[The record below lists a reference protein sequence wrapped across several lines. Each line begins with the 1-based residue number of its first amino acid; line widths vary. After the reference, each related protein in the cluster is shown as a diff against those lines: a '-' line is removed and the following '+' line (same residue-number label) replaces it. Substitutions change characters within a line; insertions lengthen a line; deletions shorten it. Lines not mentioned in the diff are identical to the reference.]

1 MLLTPK
7 LKLYLEKL
15 LKFIK
20 SWLRKSEAKSFTQ
33 KHREITKVL
42 ILQNSKFIPQYIHNF
57 VSNVY
62 TKKPGNREDL
72 KVYKN

>member
-42 ILQNSKFIPQYIHNF
+42 ILQKFKIHPTI
-57 VSNVY
+57 Y
-62 TKKPGNREDL
+62 T
-72 KVYKN
+72 

>member
-33 KHREITKVL
+33 KQREITRVL
-42 ILQNSKFIPQYIHNF
+42 ILQKFQIHP
-57 VSNVY
+57 
-62 TKKPGNREDL
+62 TI
-72 KVYKN
+72 